1 MSSNPIVTLKYGVIT
16 FIAAIVFG
24 ILEPVM
30 KGFKTGGPAGS
41 GITNSSAMMNSTIDN
56 IATYG
61 WRGLGLLA
69 IALIVLGAVGII
81 RTMDLF

>member
-1 MSSNPIVTLKYGVIT
+1 MSANPIVTLKYGVVT

-30 KGFKTGGPAGS
+30 LGFRVGG
-41 GITNSSAMMNSTIDN
+41 SSALMNSTIAN

>member
-1 MSSNPIVTLKYGVIT
+1 MSSNPIVLLKYGVVT

-30 KGFKTGGPAGS
+30 LGFREGGPGVY
-41 GITNSSAMMNSTIDN
+41 NSSALMNSTIEN
-56 IATYG
+56 IAIYG

-81 RTMDLF
+81 KTMDLF

>member
-1 MSSNPIVTLKYGVIT
+1 MSSNPVTLLKYGVIT
-16 FIAAIVFG
+16 FIASVVFG

-30 KGFKTGGPAGS
+30 LGFRGPGF
-41 GITNSSAMMNSTIDN
+41 SAMANTTIPA